1 MAYPSASLSNPITPL
16 RLDPNGSSPNFKEWS
31 YGVDKHLLSR
41 KIEGICLKD
50 VLLNRGKGKMPIL
63 PKKLSATAT
72 GEELKTH
79 EESMSKYEESYS
91 VWEQADAAI
100 IGVFVGTTPSELVK
114 TYHNYPSAHAIWEY
128 LNDRF
133 LNKTA
138 VGVAILI
145 PRMFQVRLEECPG
158 MADYVAEIQGIHQ
171 ELKQLGIV
179 FPEQAPAAALLV
191 GLTPSYNVTRS
202 MLLHLPP
209 EELTF
214 AKVSS
219 ALLSAEKDNTAQAR
233 ANALRAPVPAPA
245 SRPNP
250 PPTRNRYPPCPYVIK
265 MGPRAGQVCGGT
277 NHPLATCFKKKDDD
291 WFAKNGINSKPPN
304 WLRMRQLNQVEAQ
317 DSQDSAVHAPSPD
330 VRLNLL
336 FPGLPMINETSSHP
350 PRQRV
355 FQTIPSTHSSSGR

>member
-1 MAYPSASLSNPITPL
+1 
-16 RLDPNGSSPNFKEWS
+16 
-31 YGVDKHLLSR
+31 
-41 KIEGICLKD
+41 
-50 VLLNRGKGKMPIL
+50 MPIL

-171 ELKQLGIV
+171 ELKQLGI
-179 FPEQAPAAALLV
+179 
-191 GLTPSYNVTRS
+191 S
-202 MLLHLPP
+202 
-209 EELTF
+209 
-214 AKVSS
+214 
-219 ALLSAEKDNTAQAR
+219 
-233 ANALRAPVPAPA
+233 
-245 SRPNP
+245 
-250 PPTRNRYPPCPYVIK
+250 
-265 MGPRAGQVCGGT
+265 
-277 NHPLATCFKKKDDD
+277 
-291 WFAKNGINSKPPN
+291 
-304 WLRMRQLNQVEAQ
+304 
-317 DSQDSAVHAPSPD
+317 
-330 VRLNLL
+330 
-336 FPGLPMINETSSHP
+336 
-350 PRQRV
+350 
-355 FQTIPSTHSSSGR
+355 

>member
-50 VLLNRGKGKMPIL
+50 VLLNCGKGKMPIL

-145 PRMFQVRLEECPG
+145 PRMFQPTTN
-158 MADYVAEIQGIHQ
+158 
-171 ELKQLGIV
+171 
-179 FPEQAPAAALLV
+179 ALLARFT
-191 GLTPSYNVTRS
+191 LTANNLYTLQVPPSSTEAHS
-202 MLLHLPP
+202 
-209 EELTF
+209 TSTT
-214 AKVSS
+214 SS
-219 ALLSAEKDNTAQAR
+219 CS
-233 ANALRAPVPAPA
+233 
-245 SRPNP
+245 
-250 PPTRNRYPPCPYVIK
+250 C
-265 MGPRAGQVCGGT
+265 
-277 NHPLATCFKKKDDD
+277 
-291 WFAKNGINSKPPN
+291 
-304 WLRMRQLNQVEAQ
+304 RQLT
-317 DSQDSAVHAPSPD
+317 DPTILYH
-330 VRLNLL
+330 
-336 FPGLPMINETSSHP
+336 HP
-350 PRQRV
+350 
-355 FQTIPSTHSSSGR
+355 HS